1 MAADVSCLITSLRRK
16 VIGMRAGFI
25 GAGKVG
31 FTLGKY
37 LAMHGIEISGYYS
50 RTPVSAKEAAEFT
63 QSRYYTSIEEI
74 TKDSDT
80 LFLTV
85 PDGAIG
91 EIWDDM
97 RNLPI
102 KNKNICHCSGSIPS
116 TVFFDAENRGAYRY
130 SIHPLYAI
138 SSKATSYLDLG
149 KACFTIEGSDAHLA
163 ELKALFSEMGNTV
176 VAISPDSKALYHA
189 AAVMVSNQI
198 VALADMGTALLV
210 KCGFSEAAAA
220 EALSPLLLGNA
231 QSVAEKGAV
240 NALTGPIERG
250 DAQTVSKHLQE
261 IRKFAAE
268 STVGQDIL
276 TAYTAL
282 SKQLIRIAQQKH
294 PQKDY
299 KHLEKELEQ

>member
-1 MAADVSCLITSLRRK
+1 
-16 VIGMRAGFI
+16 
-25 GAGKVG
+25 
-31 FTLGKY
+31 
-37 LAMHGIEISGYYS
+37 MHGIGISGYYS
-50 RTPVSAKEAAEFT
+50 RTPASAKEAAEFT

-85 PDGAIG
+85 PDGTIG

>member
-1 MAADVSCLITSLRRK
+1 MAADVSCLITSFKRK

-50 RTPVSAKEAAEFT
+50 RSPASAKEAAEFT
-63 QSRYYTSIEEI
+63 QSNYYASLEEI

-85 PDGAIG
+85 PDGTIS

-176 VAISPDSKALYHA
+176 VAISPDSKTLYHA

-231 QSVAEKGAV
+231 QAVAEKGAV

-268 STVGQDIL
+268 SKVGEDIL
-276 TAYTAL
+276 TTYTAL
-282 SKQLIRIAQQKH
+282 SNQLIRIAKQKH
-294 PQKDY
+294 PQKDC